1 MNYAIVLNQA
11 GLLGILLSLIMLVT
25 SGLFL
30 GIRLYLNQPIEGN
43 ALNAL
48 FSTGVAG
55 LLVCGT
61 MWFLNRNRSKYFGRK
76 EALLLVASSWI
87 GGAFLSALP
96 FWFWAHR
103 QPLSIRPEPP
113 HPFRSFVNCYF
124 ESMSGMTTTGATV
137 LSEIESLPHSL
148 LLWRAFTHWLGGLGI
163 VVLFVAVLPGLGI
176 GGKRIFQIEAP
187 GPAPEGLQPH
197 IRETAR
203 SLWKIYLGLTVAEIL
218 LLWLVGGMSGFDATC
233 HTFATL
239 ATGGFS
245 TMNASIAA
253 YHGTPAVDIIVIVFM
268 LLAGINFG
276 LYYRFFRGNFSA
288 LHKDFEFRVYIG
300 ILLVAIGIVCTALFV
315 SRKPIVLVG
324 NVTHPFSYGEALRQ
338 GVFTTLSIQTTT
350 GFCTA
355 DFNQWPFIAKA
366 VLLSLM
372 FVGGS
377 SGSTAG
383 GIKVIRI
390 WLALKVLSS
399 EIERVFRPHAVRPVR
414 LGGRSVPEALRLGTV
429 AYVLGILLLFGLGSI
444 AIMSLE
450 TLNPES
456 DCDFISAA
464 TGTMATLCNVGPGL
478 SLVGAAENYGW
489 FSAGSK
495 IVMCILMA
503 LGRLEVFAIIVLL
516 SPAFWKRY

>member
-1 MNYAIVLNQA
+1 M
-11 GLLGILLSLIMLVT
+11 LLSGIMLMT

-30 GIRLYLNQPIEGN
+30 GIRRYVEQPIDRS
-43 ALNAL
+43 AITAL
-48 FSTGVAG
+48 FATGIVG
-55 LLVCGT
+55 MLVCGSA
-61 MWFLNRNRSKYFGRK
+61 WFFSRNRSKYFGRK

-87 GGAFLSALP
+87 GGALISALP
-96 FWFWAHR
+96 FWIWATHH
-103 QPLSIRPEPP
+103 PEDTAA
-113 HPFRSFVNCYF
+113 HPFQSFVNCYF

-137 LSEIESLPHSL
+137 LGEIESLPHSL

-163 VVLFVAVLPGLGI
+163 VVLFVAVLPGMGV
-176 GGKRIFQIEAP
+176 GGKRLFQIEAP

-197 IRETAR
+197 VRETAR

-218 LLWLVGGMSGFDATC
+218 LLWSIGGMNGFDAVC

-245 TMNASIAA
+245 TMNTSVAA
-253 YHGTPAVDIIVIVFM
+253 YHGTLAVDIIVIVFM

-276 LYYRFFRGNFSA
+276 LYYRLCRGSFSSVRD
-288 LHKDFEFRVYIG
+288 DFELRAYLG
-300 ILLVAIGIVCTALFV
+300 ILLGSIVIVCAALAF
-315 SRKPIVLVG
+315 SAKPIALVG
-324 NVTHPFSYGEALRQ
+324 DVTEPFSYREVLRQ
-338 GVFTTLSIQTTT
+338 GVFTTVSIQTTT

-372 FVGGS
+372 FIGGS

-383 GIKVIRI
+383 GIKVVRI
-390 WLALKVLSS
+390 WLALKVLSA
-399 EIERVFRPHAVRPVR
+399 EIERVFRPHVVRPVR
-414 LGGRSVPEALRLGTV
+414 LGGRSVPEELRLGAV
-429 AYVLGILLLFGLGSI
+429 AYVLGILLLFGLGSV

-456 DCDFISAA
+456 DCDFESAA
-464 TGTMATLCNVGPGL
+464 TGAIATLCNVGPGL
-478 SLVGAAENYGW
+478 GMVGATENYGW

-516 SPAFWKRY
+516 SPAFWKRH

>member
-1 MNYAIVLNQA
+1 MNYAIVINKA
-11 GLLGILLSLIMLVT
+11 GLVGMLLSSIMLIT
-25 SGLFL
+25 SAIFL
-30 GIRLYLNQPIEGN
+30 GIRLYIVEPIQGS
-43 ALNAL
+43 AIQAL
-48 FSTGVAG
+48 FMTGICG
-55 LLVCGT
+55 LLVCGG
-61 MWFLNRNRSKYFGRK
+61 MWFTTRKRSKYFGRK
-76 EALLLVASSWI
+76 EALMLVAVSWI
-87 GGAFLSALP
+87 GGALIGALP
-96 FWFWAHR
+96 FWIWANQH
-103 QPLSIRPEPP
+103 PGSLAA
-113 HPFRSFVNCYF
+113 HPFASFVNCYF
-124 ESMSGMTTTGATV
+124 ESMSGLTTTGATV

-148 LLWRAFTHWLGGLGI
+148 LFWRAFTHWLGGLGI
-163 VVLFVAVLPGLGI
+163 VVLFVAVLPGMGV
-176 GGKRIFQIEAP
+176 GGKRLFQIEAP

-218 LLWLVGGMSGFDATC
+218 LLWQVGGMSGFDAVC

-245 TMNASIAA
+245 TMNASVAA
-253 YHGTPAVDIIVIVFM
+253 YHSTPAVDIIIVVFM

-276 LYYRFFRGNFSA
+276 IYYRLCRGNVSA
-288 LHKDFEFRVYIG
+288 VREDFEFRVYLGILIIG
-300 ILLVAIGIVCTALFV
+300 ISVVCIALFV
-315 SRKPIVLVG
+315 SGKPIAMVG
-324 NVTHPFSYGEALRQ
+324 NTTEPFSYGEALRQ

-366 VLLSLM
+366 VLICLM

-390 WLALKVLSS
+390 WLALKVLSA
-399 EIERVFRPHAVRPVR
+399 EIERVFRPHVVRPMR
-414 LGGRSVPEALRLGTV
+414 LGGRSVPEELRLGAV

-444 AIMSLE
+444 TVMSLE
-450 TLNPES
+450 QLNPDS
-456 DCDFISAA
+456 DCDFVTAA
-464 TGTMATLCNVGPGL
+464 TGTVATLCNVGPGL
-478 SLVGAAENYGW
+478 AMVGAAENYGW

-516 SPAFWKRY
+516 TPAFWKAH